1 MPEIINLS
9 FSYSKSLVIDQL
21 DWSPGPGLVHGLVG
35 MNGAGKTTL
44 FRLITGGLTSKR
56 GSIMFKGKPIDYNDC
71 AFMETHPV
79 FYPMIT
85 GKEYLQVFTLRN
97 KHFDIKK
104 WNAVFNL
111 PLNEVVDNYST
122 GMQKKL
128 SLMGIMAL
136 NRPLLILDEPFNG
149 LDFEAVKVTRR
160 ILQKLSESGKTIIV
174 SSHIPETLTQIC
186 DTLSMMDKGKIAFQ
200 LTRLD
205 FDKFEALSETLI
217 HNIPLPD
224 IEK

>member
-1 MPEIINLS
+1 MLEIIKLS
-9 FSYSKSLVIDQL
+9 FSYGHSLVIDQL
-21 DWSPGPGLVHGLVG
+21 DWATGTGKVHGLVG

-56 GSIMFKGKPIDYNDC
+56 GNLIFKKKPLDYNDC

-85 GKEYLQVFTLRN
+85 GKEYLQVFTLKN
-97 KHFDIKK
+97 KHFDIGK
-104 WNAVFNL
+104 WNAIFNL

-128 SLMGIMAL
+128 SLMSIMAL

-149 LDFEAVKVTRR
+149 LDFEAVKITRR
-160 ILQKLSESGKTIIV
+160 IIQKLAENGKTIIL
-174 SSHIPETLTQIC
+174 SSHIPETLTQVC
-186 DTLSMMDKGKIAFQ
+186 DTLSMMDKGKIVFQ
-200 LTRLD
+200 LSKPE
-205 FDKFEALSETLI
+205 FDKFEALSETLL
-217 HNIPLPD
+217 HNAPLPD
-224 IEK
+224 IEG

>member
-1 MPEIINLS
+1 MLEITNLS
-9 FSYSKSLVIDQL
+9 FGYSKTLVIDQL
-21 DWSPGPGLVHGLVG
+21 DWSPGPGKVHGLVG

-44 FRLITGGLTSKR
+44 FRLITGSLTSKS
-56 GSIMFKGKPIDYNDC
+56 GNLVFKGKPINYSEC
-71 AFMETHPV
+71 GLMETHPI

-85 GKEYLQVFTLRN
+85 GREYLQVFTLKN
-97 KHFDIKK
+97 KHFDIDK

-128 SLMGIMAL
+128 SFMGVIAL

-149 LDFEAVKVTRR
+149 LDFEAVKITQR
-160 ILQKLSESGKTIIV
+160 ILQKLSESGKTIVV
-174 SSHIPETLTQIC
+174 SSHIPETLIQIC

-200 LTRLD
+200 LGPQD
-205 FDKFEALSETLI
+205 FDTFEALSKDLLRTM
-217 HNIPLPD
+217 PLPD
-224 IEK
+224 IDE

>member
-1 MPEIINLS
+1 MLEIINLS

-44 FRLITGGLTSKR
+44 FRLITGGLISKK
-56 GSIMFKGKPIDYNDC
+56 GNIIFKGKPIDYSDC
-71 AFMETHPV
+71 GMMETHPI

-85 GKEYLQVFTLRN
+85 GREYLQIFTLKN
-97 KHFDIKK
+97 KHFDIDK

-149 LDFEAVKVTRR
+149 LDFEAIKITQR
-160 ILQKLSESGKTIIV
+160 ILQRLSESGKTIIV
-174 SSHIPETLTQIC
+174 SSHIPETLIQIC
-186 DTLSMMDKGKIAFQ
+186 DTLSMMDNGKIAFQ
-200 LTRLD
+200 LDRQD
-205 FDKFEALSETLI
+205 FDKFEALSENLLL
-217 HNIPLPD
+217 NIPLPD
-224 IEK
+224 MDE